1 MFYKTDRF
9 RQQVAKQEDVISF
22 VAKLNRMAY
31 KSLMKFSNL
40 SMNTSYFP
48 IYKFED
54 PKYSIFYTL
63 ILNEENSYTMYVIS
77 MGLKGSAGWTT
88 YQKDIDDFISKIS
101 VRSLEELN
109 QALEA
114 KCVRLEELVNVGF
127 IRCKAC
133 GAENSLSDQVCV
145 SCGKDL
151 HN

>member
-1 MFYKTDRF
+1 
-9 RQQVAKQEDVISF
+9 
-22 VAKLNRMAY
+22 
-31 KSLMKFSNL
+31 
-40 SMNTSYFP
+40 MNTSYFP
-48 IYKFED
+48 IYKLMT
-54 PKYSIFYTL
+54 KSTRYSTL

-88 YQKDIDDFISKIS
+88 YQKDIDDFISQIS
-101 VRSLEELN
+101 SNSLEELN

-145 SCGKDL
+145 NCGKDL